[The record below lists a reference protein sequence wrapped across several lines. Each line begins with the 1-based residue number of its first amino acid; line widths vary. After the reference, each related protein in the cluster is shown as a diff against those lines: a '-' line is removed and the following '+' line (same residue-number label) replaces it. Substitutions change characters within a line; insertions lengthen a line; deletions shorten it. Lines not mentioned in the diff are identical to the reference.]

1 MVRGRAE
8 RLYGVQHHPSVVEAE
23 TENVVAAYHS
33 ADVVVLPSV
42 SEAFPFSV
50 LEAMSC
56 GRVVVATDVGGVR
69 EALESNGAL
78 VPARDAEAMA
88 AEVRRLLDDPQ
99 LRAALGTRARST
111 VVEKFRVD
119 HTIARYLDLYS
130 ELSER
135 AA

>member
-1 MVRGRAE
+1 MLFR
-8 RLYGVQHHPSVVEAE
+8 
-23 TENVVAAYHS
+23 
-33 ADVVVLPSV
+33 DVVVLPSV